1 MIKEALNSW
10 RACGY
15 MNFDFDHVLI
25 TMSRWCVRGYV
36 SCLPNESWHKAAT
49 KNTTFCS
56 KEAFFTHSL
65 VDGQVRSYCNSHALQ
80 KPLVLELVKSSFK
93 RFFSDSFMSS
103 LTLVLAGTG
112 DEDEGGFVLNGL
124 DCYLEC
130 SDLLDLWKEVE
141 METGIATQKPFLL
154 IVDQCYALRL
164 SKNSG
169 SSLCWHP
176 LIQISQP
183 VVLCSIGLS
192 GLDYSVSS
200 LLICGSMV
208 LINTFECPT
217 FSKIVFGGPFHSAW
231 CAVPKSLIDVFTRLS
246 PVFCFRKFFKNPLPE
261 NWAVQCASGD
271 DEEPAGASFA
281 PFFVQCQPRC
291 SGLVEADVEAWKQ
304 HSDLDPVLPQP
315 GWAAEE
321 SPIVKR
327 FQSWT
332 LLEAAGISGVWGRIR
347 YTLDIW
353 YVCLLLLNLERGWTL
368 NEVFFG
374 KRQWCQSLCCA
385 HGYTS
390 QLCHTDTRIHMNT
403 PDFVVAS
410 SCYHF
415 AAFQHV
421 LSCCECCAVLV
432 CVIPSLPFSAR
443 VIACIWSY
451 GITIVATSIIYL
463 DQPVVRFLDQPARKF
478 DVQIF
483 FHFSSSVWSVP
494 NSCHYEPQHHPKGSS
509 IQGAGRLAM
518 GGRGE
523 WYRQHRN
530 QSWQY

>member
-1 MIKEALNSW
+1 MPNLQQNSVW
-10 RACGY
+10 RPLSFCVMRCAQII
-15 MNFDFDHVLI
+15 N
-25 TMSRWCVRGYV
+25 WCF
-36 SCLPNESWHKAAT
+36 H
-49 KNTTFCS
+49 TFVAS
-56 KEAFFTHSL
+56 FLFQEI
-65 VDGQVRSYCNSHALQ
+65 LQ
-80 KPLVLELVKSSFK
+80 KPPAWELGSPMCF
-93 RFFSDSFMSS
+93 RRWWRAGRGFICPFLRAMS
-103 LTLVLAGTG
+103 TKMFRPC
-112 DEDEGGFVLNGL
+112 GGWRR
-124 DCYLEC
+124 
-130 SDLLDLWKEVE
+130 S
-141 METGIATQKPFLL
+141 METTFGL
-154 IVDQCYALRL
+154 
-164 SKNSG
+164 G
-169 SSLCWHP
+169 S
-176 LIQISQP
+176 
-183 VVLCSIGLS
+183 
-192 GLDYSVSS
+192 
-200 LLICGSMV
+200 
-208 LINTFECPT
+208 
-217 FSKIVFGGPFHSAW
+217 
-231 CAVPKSLIDVFTRLS
+231 
-246 PVFCFRKFFKNPLPE
+246 
-261 NWAVQCASGD
+261 
-271 DEEPAGASFA
+271 
-281 PFFVQCQPRC
+281 
-291 SGLVEADVEAWKQ
+291 
-304 HSDLDPVLPQP
+304 VLPQP